1 MWVSDAE
8 YLYQKDIQE
17 KKSIGKGIYHK
28 KGSKSKKCNFPSDYM
43 TKKEKEKMNSALYTW
58 DLNKFYTYA
67 EFKDMPDDIQLEYL
81 NKLIDTY
88 GITSSNIAKE
98 LFNMSVNGF
107 WQYCKKHGYSNR
119 IHQNHDRKNLKKNVD
134 KFQTAILQ
142 AMDGEHSMPESNL
155 SLPEL
160 PLMPDDFTK
169 PINADIDNSAPIEET
184 QKKSP
189 AGIWFGD
196 LKCTTIT
203 MHGFDYST
211 LEFLANRYAGQEIEV
226 KIEITPISNS

>member
-1 MWVSDAE
+1 MWLSDAE

-67 EFKDMPDDIQLEYL
+67 EFKDMPEDIQLEYL

-119 IHQNHDRKNLKKNVD
+119 IHQNHNRRSLKKNVD

-142 AMDGEHSMPESNL
+142 AMDGESASEAEVVSTPENEDTTATL
-155 SLPEL
+155 TTLEPKEEKAPLPN
-160 PLMPDDFTK
+160 T
-169 PINADIDNSAPIEET
+169 
-184 QKKSP
+184 
-189 AGIWFGD
+189 GIWFGD
-196 LKCTTIT
+196 LKGATIT
-203 MHGFDYST
+203 MRGFDYAT
-211 LEFLANRYAGQEIEV
+211 IEFLANRYAGQETEV

>member
-67 EFKDMPDDIQLEYL
+67 EFKDMPNDIQLEYL

-107 WQYCKKHGYSNR
+107 WMYCKHHGYSNR

-142 AMDGEHSMPESNL
+142 AMDGGNTSEAEVVPAPESEDTTVTL
-155 SLPEL
+155 TTLEPKEEKVSLPN
-160 PLMPDDFTK
+160 T
-169 PINADIDNSAPIEET
+169 
-184 QKKSP
+184 
-189 AGIWFGD
+189 GIWFGD
-196 LKCTTIT
+196 LKSTTIT
-203 MHGFDYST
+203 MRGFDYST

>member
-119 IHQNHDRKNLKKNVD
+119 IHQNHDRRSLKKNVD

-142 AMDGEHSMPESNL
+142 AMDGGNTSEAEVVPTPEKEDTAATL
-155 SLPEL
+155 TTLEPKEEKVSLPS
-160 PLMPDDFTK
+160 T
-169 PINADIDNSAPIEET
+169 
-184 QKKSP
+184 
-189 AGIWFGD
+189 GIWFGD
-196 LKCTTIT
+196 LKSTTIT
-203 MHGFDYST
+203 MRGFDYAT
-211 LEFLANRYAGQEIEV
+211 IEFLANRYSGQEIEV